1 MRCNRPRSTFAD
13 ALLEPVLEARTV
25 RSLGGNGWLRGRDGG
40 CCMAVQRGASGRR
53 HFDAAVV
60 LGFAAPGPSRICML
74 SQTTRDLIR
83 NRLAREVGRIDK
95 HAPFRVA
102 LTYPSPYSVGMS
114 SLGFQQIYRLLQA
127 MPGVACERV
136 FLPDGADKSIN
147 SGRSAPLEQPVSYE
161 GLRPLGEFP
170 LIAFSV
176 AYELELAGLLRM
188 LQASGIP
195 VLASERGRRSP
206 LVIAGGPLTF
216 SNPLPLAPFVDA
228 IVMGEAE
235 DIVCPL
241 VQTAMD
247 SQDKAAAL
255 DALAK
260 HPNIFV
266 PRHHGSVLPGLG
278 SAADSVLPAKSVI
291 MSPDTELANMFLIE
305 AERGCSRTCTYC
317 VMRRSSHGGM
327 RKVPKEVILDAIPA
341 TATKVG
347 LVGAAVSDHPQI
359 VEIVD
364 ALAAMGKGVGLSSLR
379 PDRLKEPFVFALKRA
394 GYRTLTTALDGA
406 SERLRDMIERR
417 GKVPHYES
425 LTAHAR
431 AAGMQRVKLYLMIGL
446 PSETDDDIDECVQ
459 FITQL
464 SHTLPIALGIAPF
477 CSKRRTPLDGNEFA
491 GIDIVQQRLKRL
503 ERGLKGRADVRTTSA
518 KWAWVEFVLA
528 QGAER
533 EGLALW
539 DAVQAGGGFAEY
551 RRAFEELGYGV
562 KGPQKPRL
570 EPAAIPNVQSTLS
583 RKMRE
588 ERGARVLPL
597 VG

>member
-1 MRCNRPRSTFAD
+1 M
-13 ALLEPVLEARTV
+13 
-25 RSLGGNGWLRGRDGG
+25 
-40 CCMAVQRGASGRR
+40 
-53 HFDAAVV
+53 
-60 LGFAAPGPSRICML
+60 
-74 SQTTRDLIR
+74 
-83 NRLAREVGRIDK
+83 DK

-127 MPGVACERV
+127 LPGVACERV
-136 FLPDGADKSIN
+136 FLPDGAGN
-147 SGRSAPLEQPVSYE
+147 SGGIADMELPVSYE

-170 LIAFSV
+170 LIAVSV

-188 LQASGIP
+188 LHVSGIP
-195 VLASERGRRSP
+195 VLAEERASGAP

-235 DIVCPL
+235 DVVSWV
-241 VQTAMD
+241 VQTCLEAPNKD
-247 SQDKAAAL
+247 AAL
-255 DALAK
+255 EALAK
-260 HPNIFV
+260 HPNVFV
-266 PRHHGSVLPGLG
+266 PRHHGSVLPALG
-278 SAADSVLPAKSVI
+278 IASDSCLPAKSVI
-291 MSPDTELANMFLIE
+291 MTPDTELSNMFLIE

-317 VMRRSSHGGM
+317 VMRRSSQGGM

-341 TATKVG
+341 DAKKVG

-364 ALAAMGKGVGLSSLR
+364 AIAARGLGVGLSSLR

-406 SERLRDMIERR
+406 SERLREMIERR

-425 LTAHAR
+425 LTEHAR

-446 PSETDDDIDECVQ
+446 PSETDDDIDECAEFVGK
-459 FITQL
+459 L
-464 SHTLPIALGIAPF
+464 SRTLPIALGIAPF

-491 GIDIVQQRLKRL
+491 GIDVVQQRLKRL
-503 ERGLKGRADVRTTSA
+503 DRGLKGRAEVRSTSA
-518 KWAWVEFVLA
+518 KWAWVEYVLA
-528 QGAER
+528 QGAEA

-539 DAVQAGGGFAEY
+539 GAVQAGGGFAEY
-551 RRAFEELGYGV
+551 RKSFEGLGYGV
-562 KGPQKPRL
+562 KGAQKPRL
-570 EPAAIPNVQSTLS
+570 APAAVPNLQSTLS
-583 RKMRE
+583 RRLRE
-588 ERGARVLPL
+588 ERGSKALPL

>member
-1 MRCNRPRSTFAD
+1 
-13 ALLEPVLEARTV
+13 
-25 RSLGGNGWLRGRDGG
+25 
-40 CCMAVQRGASGRR
+40 
-53 HFDAAVV
+53 
-60 LGFAAPGPSRICML
+60 ML
-74 SQTTRDLIR
+74 SRDTRELIR
-83 NRLAREVGRIDK
+83 ARLSREVGRIDK
-95 HAPFRVA
+95 QAPFRVA

-127 MPGVACERV
+127 LPGVACERV
-136 FLPDGADKSIN
+136 FLPDGAGN
-147 SGRSAPLEQPVSYE
+147 SGGISDMELPVSYE

-188 LQASGIP
+188 LNVSSIP
-195 VLASERGRRSP
+195 VLSEERGSGAP

-235 DIVCPL
+235 DVVSWV
-241 VQTAMD
+241 VQTCLEAASKD
-247 SQDKAAAL
+247 AAL
-255 DALAK
+255 EALAK
-260 HPNIFV
+260 HPNVFV
-266 PRHHGSVLPGLG
+266 PRHHGSVLPALG
-278 SAADSVLPAKSVI
+278 IASDSCLPAKSVI
-291 MSPDTELANMFLIE
+291 MTPDTELSNMFLIE

-317 VMRRSSHGGM
+317 VMRRSSQGGM

-341 TATKVG
+341 DAKKVG

-364 ALAAMGKGVGLSSLR
+364 AIAARGLGVGLSSLR

-406 SERLRDMIERR
+406 SERLREMIERR

-425 LTAHAR
+425 LTEHAR

-446 PSETDDDIDECVQ
+446 PSETDDDIDECAEFVGK
-459 FITQL
+459 L
-464 SHTLPIALGIAPF
+464 SRTLPIALGIAPF

-503 ERGLKGRADVRTTSA
+503 DRGLKGRAEVRSTSA
-518 KWAWVEFVLA
+518 KWAWVEYVLA
-528 QGAER
+528 QGAEA

-539 DAVQAGGGFAEY
+539 GAVQAGGGFAEY
-551 RRAFEELGYGV
+551 RKSFEGLGYGV

-570 EPAAIPNVQSTLS
+570 APAAVPNLQSTLS
-583 RKMRE
+583 RRLRE
-588 ERGARVLPL
+588 ERGAKALPL

>member
-1 MRCNRPRSTFAD
+1 
-13 ALLEPVLEARTV
+13 
-25 RSLGGNGWLRGRDGG
+25 
-40 CCMAVQRGASGRR
+40 
-53 HFDAAVV
+53 
-60 LGFAAPGPSRICML
+60 ML
-74 SQTTRDLIR
+74 SHTTRELIR
-83 NRLAREVGRIDK
+83 DRLAREVGRIDK
-95 HAPFRVA
+95 HAPWRVA

-114 SLGFQQIYRLLQA
+114 SLGFQQIYRLIQG

-136 FLPDGADKSIN
+136 FLPDGADRPGEA
-147 SGRSAPLEQPVSYE
+147 SGELEVPVSYE
-161 GLRPLGEFP
+161 GLRTLGDFP

-188 LQASGIP
+188 LAASGIP
-195 VLASERGRRSP
+195 VRTEERGRTAP
-206 LVIAGGPLTF
+206 LIIAGGPLTF
-216 SNPLPLAPFVDA
+216 SNPMPLTPFVDA

-235 DIVCPL
+235 DVIGPVVRAC
-241 VQTAMD
+241 QEAGND
-247 SQDKAAAL
+247 RNAAL
-255 DALAK
+255 DALAQLP
-260 HPNIFV
+260 HVYV
-266 PRHHGSVLPGLG
+266 PRHHGSVMPSLG
-278 SAADSVLPAKSVI
+278 SAADSCLPAKSVI
-291 MSPDTELANMFLIE
+291 MTPDTELSNMFLLE

-359 VEIVD
+359 VEVVNE
-364 ALAAMGKGVGLSSLR
+364 LADRGLGVGLSSLR

-425 LTAHAR
+425 LTEHAR
-431 AAGMQRVKLYLMIGL
+431 NAGMHRVKLYLMIGL
-446 PSETDDDIDECVQ
+446 PGETDDDIDECVR
-459 FITQL
+459 FVTQL

-477 CSKRRTPLDGNEFA
+477 CAKRRTPLDGQLFA
-491 GIDIVQQRLKRL
+491 GIDVVQQRLKRL
-503 ERGLKGRADVRTTSA
+503 ERGLKGRADVRSISA
-518 KWAWVEFVLA
+518 KWAWVEYVLA
-528 QGAER
+528 QGAAE

-539 DAVQAGGGFAEY
+539 DAVRAGGSFADY
-551 RRAFEELGYGV
+551 RRAFEGLGYGI
-562 KGPQKPRL
+562 KGPQSPRL
-570 EPAAIPNVQSTLS
+570 APAPVPNVANVQSTLS
-583 RKMRE
+583 RKLRE